1 MNIKP
6 IIILVITTQLYA
18 QTEAQRNFG
27 QGDLINLLRQGG
39 GSSGNVED
47 ITRNVFVDGNNLPGE
62 INKDGQRC
70 VPKVIQVEETV
81 YERGM
86 ECHHSFKKKCH
97 LTYITDYASAA
108 EKKCETN
115 FKKNC
120 HITFKPVPHT
130 EKVKKCHTPYVKEC
144 GDGIEGP
151 EVCSTQYENHCETK
165 YKTYELEQDEP
176 ECKMVEELRCQ
187 NVTVELFHIDQ
198 GETDK
203 PFAVKEKCEKW
214 PVQKCD
220 LVKKNIK
227 KVHPDVECKKV
238 PRQVCAPSNCN
249 TKPGEEICH
258 EESRTQIQN
267 VPEEECDLEPEENC
281 RMESSLVP
289 RLVPKQNCVKVPK
302 EVCVNTK
309 KNPKKVTKPIVK
321 QWCYNPNDLTKK
333 VEDL

>member
-27 QGDLINLLRQGG
+27 QGDLINILRQGG

-62 INKDGQRC
+62 INKDGKRC
-70 VPKVIQVEETV
+70 VPKLQE
-81 YERGM
+81 
-86 ECHHSFKKKCH
+86 KCH

-227 KVHPDVECKKV
+227 RFTLMSNAKKSPDKSVLPATAILNQERKSV
-238 PRQVCAPSNCN
+238 
-249 TKPGEEICH
+249 
-258 EESRTQIQN
+258 
-267 VPEEECDLEPEENC
+267 
-281 RMESSLVP
+281 M
-289 RLVPKQNCVKVPK
+289 
-302 EVCVNTK
+302 
-309 KNPKKVTKPIVK
+309 KNPELKSKTFQKKSVILSRKRTAAWNPPLSQDWCPNRIVSRFQK
-321 QWCYNPNDLTKK
+321 KYVSTQRKTPRRSLNPLSSNGAIIQMI
-333 VEDL
+333 

>member
-1 MNIKP
+1 MSEEWNA
-6 IIILVITTQLYA
+6 IIA
-18 QTEAQRNFG
+18 SR
-27 QGDLINLLRQGG
+27 
-39 GSSGNVED
+39 
-47 ITRNVFVDGNNLPGE
+47 
-62 INKDGQRC
+62 
-70 VPKVIQVEETV
+70 
-81 YERGM
+81 
-86 ECHHSFKKKCH
+86 KKCH

-130 EKVKKCHTPYVKEC
+130 EQVKKCHTPYVKEC
-144 GDGIEGP
+144 GDGIKGP

-203 PFAVKEKCEKW
+203 PFAVKEKCEK
-214 PVQKCD
+214 V
-220 LVKKNIK
+220 
-227 KVHPDVECKKV
+227 
-238 PRQVCAPSNCN
+238 AS
-249 TKPGEEICH
+249 GEEICH
-258 EESRTQIQN
+258 EESITQIQN

-289 RLVPKQNCVKVPK
+289 RLVPKTELCQGSKRSMRQHK
-302 EVCVNTK
+302 E
-309 KNPKKVTKPIVK
+309 KNPKKVTKKPIVK

>member
-1 MNIKP
+1 MKKR
-6 IIILVITTQLYA
+6 LELLTSKVDSSVITTQLYA
-18 QTEAQRNFG
+18 QTEAQRSFDK
-27 QGDLINLLRQGG
+27 GDLISLLRQGG

-47 ITRNVFVDGNNLPGE
+47 LTRNVFVDGNNLPGE

-86 ECHHSFKKKCH
+86 ECHHSFKKK
-97 LTYITDYASAA
+97 
-108 EKKCETN
+108 
-115 FKKNC
+115 
-120 HITFKPVPHT
+120 PHT

-203 PFAVKEKCEKW
+203 NPLPSKRNAKSGLF
-214 PVQKCD
+214 
-220 LVKKNIK
+220 KN
-227 KVHPDVECKKV
+227 V
-238 PRQVCAPSNCN
+238 
-249 TKPGEEICH
+249 
-258 EESRTQIQN
+258 
-267 VPEEECDLEPEENC
+267 
-281 RMESSLVP
+281 
-289 RLVPKQNCVKVPK
+289 
-302 EVCVNTK
+302 
-309 KNPKKVTKPIVK
+309 
-321 QWCYNPNDLTKK
+321 
-333 VEDL
+333 